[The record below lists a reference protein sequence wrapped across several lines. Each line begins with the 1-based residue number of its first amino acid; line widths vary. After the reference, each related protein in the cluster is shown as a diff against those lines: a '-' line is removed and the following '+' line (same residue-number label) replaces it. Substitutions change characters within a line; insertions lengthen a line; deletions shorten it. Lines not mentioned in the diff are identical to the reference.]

1 MNSAITDS
9 HSESETPWF
18 EAAFEA
24 GYLDVYAH
32 RSQAAAQAEVAG
44 LLERNL
50 VPPGGRLLDLACGA
64 GRHTLA
70 FLEAGCA
77 VVGLDL
83 SGALLARARDLD
95 DGILKEHL
103 VRGDVRA
110 LPFHAAAFD
119 TVAMLFSSWG
129 YFDDD
134 GNAEVLGVV
143 ARVVAP
149 GGLLL
154 LDLMNADRIRRT
166 LVPESRDEKGGRVM
180 VQRRHLSNQGRRVVK
195 HVRVTEADGTERTWH
210 EDVRLYGPNELE
222 VLLMASG
229 FRLERLEGDFDGRPF
244 DGDAPRMIVWA
255 RRSETL

>member
-1 MNSAITDS
+1 MNSATTHS
-9 HSESETPWF
+9 SSESETPWF
-18 EAAFEA
+18 ESAFEA

-32 RSQAAAQAEVAG
+32 RSQDAARAEVAG
-44 LLERNL
+44 LLERQL
-50 VPPGGRLLDLACGA
+50 VPAGGCLLDLACGA

-83 SGALLARARDLD
+83 SGALLARAQELD
-95 DGILKEHL
+95 GGILRDRL

-110 LPFHAAAFD
+110 LPFRTGAFD

-134 GNAEVLGVV
+134 ANAEVLEVV
-143 ARVVAP
+143 ARSVAP

-180 VQRRHLSNQGRRVVK
+180 VQRRHLGHHGRRVVK
-195 HVRVTEADGTERTWH
+195 HVSVTEADGTERTWH

-222 VLLMASG
+222 VLLLARG

-244 DGDAPRMIVWA
+244 DADAPRMIVWA
-255 RRSETL
+255 RRNETQ